1 MGRHRPKKP
10 PPAAAREPP
19 PRNRARWIAALI
31 VAAGVLT
38 YSNIFANPFLVDDT
52 SSVVQN
58 STIRD
63 LSSWRVLR
71 PPADQP
77 MSGRPLV
84 NLSFAVNYAAGGTD
98 VAGYHAVNLALHVLC
113 GLLVFGLVGRQLP
126 TAMAGA
132 VALLWTVHPLNSEVV
147 NYVTQRTE
155 SMMAFFFLATLYAA
169 SARRPSRSR
178 GQVVAV
184 IACALG
190 MACKETMAVAPFA
203 VLLYDSVYEY
213 GSMTTAL
220 RERWR
225 FYACLASTWL
235 VVGALTATSG
245 QSLNAGFTF
254 ASPDPWGY
262 LLSQGMMITQYLRL
276 AIWPDAL
283 VLYYGWTQAA
293 ALGHVWPYVLFV
305 GALFALTLVLLARH
319 PRVGALAA
327 WVFLTLGPTSSL
339 IPIVTEV
346 GAERRMYLA
355 MVGVVTLGVIG
366 AAWLWSRIGA
376 GRATLRW
383 VPAAVVTAVA
393 LGYATTAHAR
403 NREYASMLTMAQTIL
418 ERWPTPQ
425 ASHLVGAA
433 LVELDRAAE
442 AVPHLRTA
450 AAAYPMARYGL
461 AEALVK
467 TRQFSE
473 AVTEGEAFLRTA
485 PSPAVRGGRM
495 VLAQAYVG
503 TGQRAKAIEQLE
515 QVLTLAP
522 GSSGAQ
528 ALIADL
534 LAESGRFEQAIPHYQ
549 AFLKSVPQN
558 AQASTGLGVAL
569 VATGRGAEALA
580 AFRVAAG
587 AEPNNVRFQQNL
599 ARVLVDHG
607 DAAEA
612 LAKAQ
617 QLVSLDATSPGSFE
631 LLGYALL
638 RLGRTADARLS
649 FMRALQVD
657 PCYGPAIAALQK
669 IER

>member
-1 MGRHRPKKP
+1 MARKKQQKKKES
-10 PPAAAREPP
+10 RVG
-19 PRNRARWIAALI
+19 WIAVLI
-31 VAAGVLT
+31 VAAGIAT
-38 YSNIFANPFLVDDT
+38 YSNIFDHPFIVDDT
-52 SSVVQN
+52 SSVVQT

-63 LSSWRVLR
+63 LSSLRVLR

-84 NLSFAVNYAAGGTD
+84 NASFAVNYALGGTD
-98 VAGYHAVNLALHVLC
+98 VAGYHAVNLAIHVLC

-126 TAMAGA
+126 TPMAGA

-155 SMMAFFFLATLYAA
+155 SLMAFFFLATLYAA
-169 SARRPSRSR
+169 SARGPSRSR
-178 GQVVAV
+178 GQIVAV

-190 MACKETMAVAPFA
+190 MACKETMTVAPFA

-213 GSMTTAL
+213 GSLATAL

-235 VVGALTATSG
+235 VVGVLTATSG
-245 QSLNAGFTF
+245 QSLNAGYTF

-262 LLSQGMMITQYLRL
+262 LLNQGVMITQYLKL
-276 AIWPDAL
+276 AIWPSAL
-283 VLYYGWTQAA
+283 VLYYGWTQPA
-293 ALGHVWPYVLFV
+293 ALGQVWPYVAFV
-305 GALFALTLVLLARH
+305 GVLFAVTLVLLVRH

-355 MVGVVTLGVIG
+355 MVGVVTLGVVG
-366 AAWLWSRIGA
+366 AAWLWSRVTA
-376 GRATLRW
+376 ARPAPAW
-383 VPAAVVTAVA
+383 VPTAIVVVAALA
-393 LGYATTAHAR
+393 YATTAHAR

-442 AVPHLRTA
+442 GVPHLRQA

-467 TRQFSE
+467 TGQFPE

-485 PSPAVRGGRM
+485 PPPAIRGGRM

-503 TGQRAKAIEQLE
+503 AGQPAKAIEQLE
-515 QVLTLAP
+515 QLLTLAP

-534 LAESGRFEQAIPHYQ
+534 LAESGRFDQAIPHYQ

-569 VATGRGAEALA
+569 VATGRGAEALT
-580 AFRVAAG
+580 AFRVAAS

-599 ARVLVDHG
+599 TRALVDHG
-607 DAAEA
+607 DATEA
-612 LAKAQ
+612 LSKSQ
-617 QLVSLDATSPGSFE
+617 QLISLDATSPVSFE
-631 LLGYALL
+631 LLGRALL
-638 RLGRTADARLS
+638 RVGRTADARLS
-649 FMRALQVD
+649 FMRALQID
-657 PCYGPAIAALQK
+657 PNYGPARAALQK
-669 IER
+669 MGR